1 MANFSFDV
9 VSEYD
14 KAEVNNVFM
23 QAGREIANR
32 YDFKNT
38 PANLEWLGDKAGFVI
53 TGNSDMQ
60 IEAITD
66 IIRRGLINR
75 GQSTKVLDLSK
86 DPVTSNLKM
95 VKEIPFVAGLD
106 SDKAK
111 LVSKVIRDNF
121 PKVKPQIQGDAV
133 RVTSSSKNDLQS
145 VMQLLRETGEK
156 DFDFPLSFTNYR

>member
-1 MANFSFDV
+1 MANFSFDI

-14 KAEVNNVFM
+14 KAEINNVFM

-32 YDFKNT
+32 YDFKDT
-38 PANLEWLGDKAGFVI
+38 PAELDWLSEKSGFKVI
-53 TGNSDMQ
+53 GNSDMQ
-60 IEAITD
+60 LEAIID
-66 IIRRGLINR
+66 IVRRGLINR

-86 DPVTSNLKM
+86 EPVTSNLKM

-111 LVSKVIRDNF
+111 EVSKLIREAY

-133 RVTSSSKNDLQS
+133 RVTSGSKDDLQK
-145 VMQLLRETGEK
+145 VMQLVREHE
-156 DFDFPLSFTNYR
+156 FDFPVSFRNYR

>member
-1 MANFSFDV
+1 MANYSFDA

-23 QAGREIANR
+23 QAGREISNR

-38 PANLEWLGDKAGFVI
+38 PAGLDWLGDKAGFII

-66 IIRRGLINR
+66 IIRRALINR
-75 GQSTKVLDLSK
+75 GQSTKILDLSK
-86 DPVTSNLKM
+86 EPVTTNLKM
-95 VKEIPFVAGLD
+95 VKEVPFVAGLD

-111 LVSKVIRDNF
+111 LVSKAIREGF

-133 RVTSSSKNDLQS
+133 RVSSGSKDELQQ
-145 VMQLLRETGEK
+145 VMNMLRDH
-156 DFDFPLSFTNYR
+156 DFEFPLSFTNYR

>member
-1 MANFSFDV
+1 MAQYSFDI

-14 KAEVNNVFM
+14 KAEMNNVFM
-23 QAGREIANR
+23 QAGREISNR

-38 PANLEWLGDKAGFVI
+38 PAGVEWMGDKVGFEI

-66 IIRRGLINR
+66 IIRRGLIAR
-75 GQSTKVLDLSK
+75 GQSTKALDVSK

-95 VKEIPFVAGLD
+95 VKELPFVAGLD

-111 LVSKVIRDNF
+111 AVSKVIRESF
-121 PKVKPQIQGDAV
+121 PKVKSQIQGEAV
-133 RVTSSSKNDLQS
+133 RVMSASRDELQQ
-145 VMQLLRETGEK
+145 VMKAVSAAEL
-156 DFDFPLSFTNYR
+156 DFPIDFTNYR

>member
-1 MANFSFDV
+1 MATFSFDI

-38 PANLEWLGDKAGFVI
+38 PAGLEWLGDKVGFTI

-66 IIRRGLINR
+66 IVRRGLISR
-75 GQSTKVLDLSK
+75 GQSTKILDLSRETT
-86 DPVTSNLKM
+86 TSNLKM

-111 LVSKVIRDNF
+111 QVTRVIRDAF
-121 PKVKPQIQGDAV
+121 PKVKPQIQGDAI
-133 RVTSSSKNDLQS
+133 RVTSNSKNDLQN
-145 VMQLLRETGEK
+145 VMQLLREQE
-156 DFDFPLSFTNYR
+156 FDFPLSFINFR